1 MSFLNYVMFESNH
14 LQSILCTYLPDINP
28 YKCTTIVLKSA
39 QLSILNVY
47 TKGSHNR

>member
-39 QLSILNVY
+39 QLSILHVHII
-47 TKGSHNR
+47 GSHNR